1 MNESISL
8 EFEVLSGLYTG
19 LTGKAAAGPS
29 LIGSGLDADLIFVE
43 QGLEPRHLR
52 ITPHGNSIEIEALAA
67 NISLDGHENIVPGER
82 VSVPLPAVVHVGAM
96 SIRWST
102 QDLPQAGSSNR
113 SLSSIVALGLVLL
126 SSVVIGTVST
136 IFAPTDSAV
145 ALSTDASPAVD
156 VAPKPTIN
164 HVDERA
170 ADATAELLRQEVERG
185 GLLSIKVG
193 SGTGVVTAEGTVTP
207 ALVAKWQELQQWFD
221 HRTNGTPALV
231 NAVTVKDEKTPS
243 SIAVQAVWRG
253 SEPYLLIGGQ
263 KYFVGALLSNGW
275 TVDRIED
282 GRVLLSR
289 NGRSAA
295 LPY

>member
-1 MNESISL
+1 MNKSSSL

-19 LTGKAAAGPS
+19 LTGKAAVEAS
-29 LIGSGLDADLIFVE
+29 LIGSGLDADMIFVE
-43 QGLEPRHLR
+43 QGLEPHHLR
-52 ITPHGNSIEIEALAA
+52 IIPHRNSIEIEALAA
-67 NISLDGHENIVPGER
+67 NISVDGRENIAPGER

-96 SIRWST
+96 SIRWWT

-113 SLSSIVALGLVLL
+113 SRSSIVALGLILIGAVA
-126 SSVVIGTVST
+126 IGTLST

-145 ALSTDASPAVD
+145 ALSTDSRPAVE
-156 VAPKPTIN
+156 VASKSTIN
-164 HVDERA
+164 RLDVGA
-170 ADATAELLRQEVERG
+170 ADATADLLRQEVERG
-185 GLLSIKVG
+185 GLLNIKVG
-193 SGTGVVTAEGTVTP
+193 SGPGVVTAEGTVTP
-207 ALVAKWQELQQWFD
+207 ALVAKWQEIQQWFD
-221 HRTNGTPALV
+221 HQTNGTPALV
-231 NAVTVKDEKTPS
+231 NAVTVKEEKTPS

-253 SEPYLLIGGQ
+253 SDPYLLIGGQ

-289 NGRSAA
+289 NGRFAA

>member
-1 MNESISL
+1 MKGSVSL

-19 LTGKAAAGPS
+19 LKGKAAGGDS
-29 LIGSGLDADLIFVE
+29 IVGSGFDADMIFVE
-43 QGLEPRHLR
+43 QGLEPHHLR
-52 ITPHGNSIEIEALAA
+52 IIAQHDSIEVEALAA
-67 NISLDGHENIVPGER
+67 NISIDGLASIASGER
-82 VSVPLPAVVHVGAM
+82 VRVPLPAVVHAGAM

-102 QDLPQAGSSNR
+102 EDVQPVSSSKRSR
-113 SLSSIVALGLVLL
+113 SLTLALSLVLL

-136 IFAPTDSAV
+136 IFAPGDRAV
-145 ALSTDASPAVD
+145 VPSTQSPRTVEIAT
-156 VAPKPTIN
+156 KPT
-164 HVDERA
+164 VDHSDPRA
-170 ADATAELLRQEVERG
+170 ADEMAVSLRQEIERAR
-185 GLLSIKVG
+185 LLDVKIG
-193 SGTGVVTAEGTVTP
+193 RGPGVVTAEGTITP
-207 ALVAKWQELQQWFD
+207 NLVVKWKEIQQWFD
-221 HRTNGTPALV
+221 RQTNGTTTLV
-231 NAVTVKDEKTPS
+231 NAVTVKEEKMPS

-253 SEPYLLIGGQ
+253 SEPYLLIAGQ

>member
-1 MNESISL
+1 MKGSVSL

-19 LTGKAAAGPS
+19 LKGKAAGGDS
-29 LIGSGLDADLIFVE
+29 IVGSGLDADMIFVE
-43 QGLEPRHLR
+43 QGLEPHHLR
-52 ITPHGNSIEIEALAA
+52 IIAQHDSIEVEALAA
-67 NISLDGHENIVPGER
+67 NISIDGLASIASGER
-82 VSVPLPAVVHVGAM
+82 VRVPLPAVVHAGAM

-102 QDLPQAGSSNR
+102 KDVQPVSSSKR
-113 SLSSIVALGLVLL
+113 SRSSIIALSLVLL

-136 IFAPTDSAV
+136 IFAPGDRAV
-145 ALSTDASPAVD
+145 VPSTQSSRTVEIAT
-156 VAPKPTIN
+156 KPTV
-164 HVDERA
+164 HHFDPRGADEIA
-170 ADATAELLRQEVERG
+170 VSLRQEIERA
-185 GLLSIKVG
+185 GLLDVKIG
-193 SGTGVVTAEGTVTP
+193 RGPGVLTAEGTITP
-207 ALVAKWQELQQWFD
+207 NLAAKWKEIQQWFD
-221 HRTNGTPALV
+221 RQTNGTTTLV
-231 NAVTVKDEKTPS
+231 NAVTVKEEKMPT

-253 SEPYLLIGGQ
+253 SEPYLLIAGQ